1 MEFRTVNACGLAC
14 LCWPVQSAAFHPPL
28 PVIGCGKLFA
38 ERVDVEDVVAWIQAQ
53 VSSYDRYLTMRQQ
66 LAAHSWDFTWDAS
79 ALKLQEILG

>member
-1 MEFRTVNACGLAC
+1 MPVLANSIGGI
-14 LCWPVQSAAFHPPL
+14 PSTFTG
-28 PVIGCGKLFA
+28 IGCGKLFA